1 MSSKLNMILTSIL
14 LVSIL
19 VSSTFFVGTAS
30 AILPQNAKV
39 WYWNSDTEASS
50 IVAAD
55 VDGDGAI
62 EIVSGGYYNDG
73 NVWIAQLAVWNSNMN
88 TLENVKSWYW
98 TSNTQVSSVAAADVD
113 ADGVVEIVTGG
124 SYFDGT
130 RWVAQLSVWNGAT
143 LALENVKTWYWTSN
157 TQIASVAIG
166 DVDGDGVVEI
176 VTGGSYFDGTRNI
189 AQLVVWTGA
198 TLALENVRTWYWTSN
213 TYIASIV
220 IANVDAD
227 PAMEIVTGG
236 AYFDNTRWNAQLS
249 VWNGA
254 TLALENSATWF
265 WTGNTDIASI
275 AVGDIDA
282 DGAVEIVTGGSFFD
296 SVRYNAQ
303 LVVWSGSTLGAKN
316 AKTWYF
322 TSDTKLSSVAIGDVN
337 GDGLVDV
344 VTGGKY
350 FDGTRYNAQLTNQ
363 PGANLAGNVGS
374 NWYWTSGTYV
384 KSLTLSTLGGASI
397 RIVTAGAYNDLS
409 RTVAQL
415 TIWG

>member
-1 MSSKLNMILTSIL
+1 MSRRLTLILTSFLFIS
-14 LVSIL
+14 VL
-19 VSSTFFVGTAS
+19 VSSTFLVGTAS
-30 AILPQNAKV
+30 AILPQNAMV
-39 WYWNSDTEASS
+39 WYWNSDTEVTSV
-50 IVAAD
+50 VAAD
-55 VDGDGAI
+55 VDGDGVT

-73 NVWIAQLAVWNSNMN
+73 TRWVAQLGVWNNNMN
-88 TLENVKSWYW
+88 TLENVKVWYW
-98 TSNTQVSSVAAADVD
+98 TSNTQISSVAAADVD

-130 RWVAQLSVWNGAT
+130 RWVAQLAVWNGAT
-143 LALENVKTWYWTSN
+143 LALENVATWYWTSN

-176 VTGGSYFDGTRNI
+176 VTGGSHFDGTRNI
-189 AQLVVWTGA
+189 AQLIVWTGA
-198 TLALENVRTWYWTSN
+198 TLAIENVKTWYWTSN
-213 TYIASIV
+213 TYIKSVV

-236 AYFDNTRWNAQLS
+236 AYFDNTRWNAQMF
-249 VWNGA
+249 VWSGA
-254 TLALENSATWF
+254 TLVSENTANWY
-265 WTGNTDIASI
+265 WTGNTDISSI
-275 AVGDIDA
+275 AVEDIDA
-282 DGAVEIVTGGSFFD
+282 DGAVEIVTGGSYFD
-296 SVRYNAQ
+296 SVRDNAQ
-303 LVVWSGSTLGAKN
+303 LIVWNGATIGVEN
-316 AKTWYF
+316 VKTWYF
-322 TSDTKLSSVAIGDVN
+322 TSYTTLSSVAIGDVN

-374 NWYWTSGTYV
+374 NWYWTSDTYV
-384 KSLTLSTLGGASI
+384 ESITLSPLGGAI
-397 RIVTAGAYNDLS
+397 NRIVTAGAFNDLS